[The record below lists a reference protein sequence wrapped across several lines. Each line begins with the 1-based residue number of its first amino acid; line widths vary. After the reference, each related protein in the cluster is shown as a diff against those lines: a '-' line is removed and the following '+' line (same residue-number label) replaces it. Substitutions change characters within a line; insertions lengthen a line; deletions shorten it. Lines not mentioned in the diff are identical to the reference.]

1 MLKKRHK
8 LKSKEMKKI
17 ILVIFLIFSLS
28 KINAQSEIEQINS
41 VLYDYIEGTAN
52 GEPNRLK
59 RAFHKDFN
67 LYFVKE
73 DSLQVWSG
81 KQYVG
86 NIKPGRK
93 SNRIGKVL
101 SIDFEGNAA
110 VAKIEILMPARKRIY
125 TDYLMLLKVNK
136 EWKIIHKSFTFKNY
150 PE

>member
-1 MLKKRHK
+1 
-8 LKSKEMKKI
+8 MKHI
-17 ILVIFLIFSLS
+17 IIVIFLTFSLIH
-28 KINAQSEIEQINS
+28 INAQSEIEQINK

-52 GEPNRLK
+52 GEPDRLK
-59 RAFHKDFN
+59 RAFDENFN
-67 LYFVKE
+67 LYFVRE

-86 NIKPGRK
+86 NVKQGQK

-101 SIDFEGNAA
+101 SIDFEGDAA
-110 VAKIEILMPARKRIY
+110 IAKIEILMPARKRIY

-136 EWKIIHKSFTFKNY
+136 QWKIIHKSFTYKNY